1 MHHTIRF
8 FRCFFC
14 NRSFP
19 ENVRLFIQPDT
30 ASVSADRPVFILVM
44 VNLSGAA
51 HTVTA
56 FRAVMCFP
64 LCALRANS
72 VRASKIFCRFFT
84 AVLAHLAIGTDFHAV
99 FTFAALHTESGAVG
113 AVFTAVDT
121 DVIRTVTAIVAVV
134 AHDVGT
140 VNADATV
147 GTEFIHTSG
156 AFAAVLADVF
166 RAVCTDDTAVLTDIR
181 AVAALSAILAVQI
194 SRTLA
199 ADVTGGAEF
208 IRTVRAFLPA
218 VRAKIRAVF
227 TALSAGANRT
237 AVRTESAGYAEAV
250 RAGTVNA
257 GAAFGANLA
266 LRAGGTL
273 FIALRADDRTVG
285 TAFSAGADR
294 LHTFVAERA
303 YGTEILRPDA
313 VNAVSAIGAQLA
325 VCTFAAMLTAFGAD
339 HGTVRTPLTA
349 AETDVI
355 HAVFTDGAGIAEAA
369 FSAHAFT
376 AYAAIGTKL
385 IRGAIG
391 AFFAALRTDFRAVGT
406 ALTTSHADIIHA
418 RFTDTAVVT
427 EVIFAARAV
436 AAGAAFG
443 AQLILGTVGTLFA
456 AALAYH
462 FGTLITS
469 VSAGTQNFNAFTAF
483 AAFGAVF
490 AACAVKTALAIGTQ
504 LIIGAVFAFFAA
516 SHTDY

>member
-44 VNLSGAA
+44 VNRSGAA

-121 DVIRTVTAIVAVV
+121 DVIRTVTAIVAVA

-147 GTEFIHTSG
+147 GTEFVHTSG

-199 ADVTGGAEF
+199 ADVTGDAEF

-237 AVRTESAGYAEAV
+237 AV
-250 RAGTVNA
+250 
-257 GAAFGANLA
+257 
-266 LRAGGTL
+266 
-273 FIALRADDRTVG
+273 
-285 TAFSAGADR
+285 
-294 LHTFVAERA
+294 
-303 YGTEILRPDA
+303 
-313 VNAVSAIGAQLA
+313 
-325 VCTFAAMLTAFGAD
+325 
-339 HGTVRTPLTA
+339 
-349 AETDVI
+349 
-355 HAVFTDGAGIAEAA
+355 
-369 FSAHAFT
+369 
-376 AYAAIGTKL
+376 
-385 IRGAIG
+385 
-391 AFFAALRTDFRAVGT
+391 
-406 ALTTSHADIIHA
+406 
-418 RFTDTAVVT
+418 
-427 EVIFAARAV
+427 
-436 AAGAAFG
+436 
-443 AQLILGTVGTLFA
+443 
-456 AALAYH
+456 
-462 FGTLITS
+462 
-469 VSAGTQNFNAFTAF
+469 
-483 AAFGAVF
+483 
-490 AACAVKTALAIGTQ
+490 
-504 LIIGAVFAFFAA
+504 
-516 SHTDY
+516 